1 MPAPAYQLGSLAALG
16 LDGLVDLVNQAYV
29 GYPGPFS
36 LEDPLSY
43 AEFCRVQNIDMARSV
58 LAADEDGTPIG
69 FGLLGIR
76 QERGWCAEFGVVPA
90 WRRRGLGRALLDRL
104 LAEAREAGLHDV
116 HLEVAAANTPAQAL
130 YQQAGFRVARI
141 LHNYVASS
149 ATLPTPPVGE
159 SARLTLATVDPATL
173 AMDLGLPA
181 DVAPAW
187 DHELP
192 ALLVGSHARTMLA
205 LREGQPVGLIHY
217 QPDPVDVEIRR
228 LAVQPDDHA
237 AALAL
242 LAVAAPR
249 AATRLLVAYVAE
261 ASPLAALLPALGF
274 RELDPDLEM
283 ICPL

>member
-1 MPAPAYQLGSLAALG
+1 M
-16 LDGLVDLVNQAYV
+16 DGLVDLVNHAYA

-36 LEDPLSY
+36 PEDALSY
-43 AEFCRVQNIDMARSV
+43 AEFCRVQNIDLARSV
-58 LAADEDGTPIG
+58 LAADAESTPIG

-76 QERGWCAEFGVVPA
+76 QERGWCGEFGVVPA
-90 WRRRGLGRALLDRL
+90 WRRQGVGCALLDRL
-104 LAEAREAGLHDV
+104 LAEARDAGLHDV
-116 HLEVAAANTPAQAL
+116 RLEVASANTPAQAL

-141 LHNYVASS
+141 LHNYAASP
-149 ATLPTPPVGE
+149 ATLPPPGGNQ
-159 SARLTLATVDPATL
+159 ARLTLATVDPSTL
-173 AMDLGLPA
+173 AMDLGLPSDA
-181 DVAPAW
+181 APAW

-249 AATRLLVAYVAE
+249 AGTRLLVAYIAE
-261 ASPLAALLPALGF
+261 DSSLAALLPALGF

-283 ICPL
+283 LCPL

>member
-1 MPAPAYQLGSLAALG
+1 MNAQVYQLGSLAALSM
-16 LDGLVDLVNQAYV
+16 DGLVDLVNQAYA

-90 WRRRGLGRALLDRL
+90 WRRRGLGRALLARL
-104 LAEAREAGLHDV
+104 LAAARDAGLHDV
-116 HLEVAAANTPAQAL
+116 RLEVAAANTPAQAL

-181 DVAPAW
+181 DAPPAW
-187 DHELP
+187 DHEVP

-205 LREGQPVGLIHY
+205 LRDGQPVGLIHY
-217 QPDPVDVEIRR
+217 QPDPTDVEIRR
-228 LAVQPDDHA
+228 LVVQPDDYE

-261 ASPLAALLPALGF
+261 AGPLAALLPALGF

-283 ICPL
+283 TCPL